1 MIYIKIHTTPE
12 GKIVAM
18 CDSELLGKIY
28 VEGKRELDLSSYSGF
43 YRGELADEKEVEST
57 LPVSDFYTANI
68 VGERSVGIFVKRGLA
83 SPSQAHKVKGVP
95 YLQLFRVL

>member
-1 MIYIKIHTTPE
+1 MIYIRIHTTPE

-28 VEGKRELDLSSYSGF
+28 REEKRELDLSSYSGF
-43 YRGELADEKEVEST
+43 YRGDLIDEKEAEAT
-57 LPVSDFYTANI
+57 IPISDFYTANA
-68 VGERSVGIFVKRGLA
+68 VGERSVGIFVKKGLA
-83 SPSQAHKVKGVP
+83 SASEAHKVDGIP